1 MRIHNPSITGS
12 FSLSGSTTFSAG
24 TIEFAGANQKISGS
38 ATSTGSF
45 GKVSIKGGDLTNG
58 GAATAPALHVGGAA
72 RIDGNIAI
80 APGSSTPYISGGS
93 TGTQWRNN
101 ANSATL
107 LTILD
112 GGNVGIGVTPESWQS
127 GWTVLQIGATSAIQ
141 SVGGTQT
148 VISENLYRDS
158 VNSRWERIE
167 AGGVSYVNLE
177 NGRVDFL
184 VADADDGGSG
194 GDSAI
199 TFTQPLTL
207 NNTGAT
213 FIGNVSGSSTST
225 GSFGSVHTAG
235 KVGIGTNAPA
245 RLLHVYDADSHSHIK
260 LESAGDNHDPQLTLV
275 ATGAAGKGYLAWGAS
290 SLSTDLYFY
299 NYKSGTGTAMMI
311 DGATNNIGGGTTTP
325 NSKLHV
331 VGDIRAI
338 GNIIAENYIVS

>member
-213 FIGNVSGSSTST
+213 FIGNVSG
-225 GSFGSVHTAG
+225 
-235 KVGIGTNAPA
+235 
-245 RLLHVYDADSHSHIK
+245 
-260 LESAGDNHDPQLTLV
+260 
-275 ATGAAGKGYLAWGAS
+275 
-290 SLSTDLYFY
+290 
-299 NYKSGTGTAMMI
+299 
-311 DGATNNIGGGTTTP
+311 
-325 NSKLHV
+325 
-331 VGDIRAI
+331 
-338 GNIIAENYIVS
+338 